1 MTGLQY
7 LIHDT
12 HMMKAV
18 LTTNE
23 RKVGAPWPSSMPME
37 EQPTFYSFRR
47 QQTMWNHVGEFARW
61 YITHKYGA
69 WGGDM
74 HHIWTPSEYHF
85 EKGTPNKF
93 STTATSSNCYL
104 TGSNLFGV
112 HTSVPPGHVR
122 SLEQYHAL
130 VSMV

>member
-69 WGGDM
+69 WGGTCIIYG
-74 HHIWTPSEYHF
+74 HLVNTISKKVPR
-85 EKGTPNKF
+85 
-93 STTATSSNCYL
+93 TSS
-104 TGSNLFGV
+104 
-112 HTSVPPGHVR
+112 VPRRRPVI
-122 SLEQYHAL
+122 
-130 VSMV
+130 VI